1 MVSEQI
7 KVEFLLDKDLVE
19 WIDSLKSQLGFRHRD
34 VVVNQLLRE
43 IRGEE
48 SDPEITT

>member
-1 MVSEQI
+1 MSEQV
-7 KVEFLLDKDLVE
+7 KVEFLLDKDLVD
-19 WIDSLKSQLGFRHRD
+19 WIDSLKSQLGLKHRD

-43 IRGEE
+43 IRGDE